1 MYHRRSTGFS
11 LIELLIAIVIV
22 GIVAAIAI
30 PSYNNYF
37 IRGSRS
43 AAQGELMELASIE
56 EKIFLNSNGYSS
68 SITAAYN
75 GTSTGGLGKTS
86 GQTTDGK
93 YALSITATSQTYT
106 LTATPVS
113 GKSQVGDG
121 NISISENGQR
131 LWNGAAW

>member
-56 EKIFLNSNGYSS
+56 EKIFLNSNAYSS
-68 SITAAYN
+68 SITAAYD

>member
-1 MYHRRSTGFS
+1 MYHLRSTGFS

-56 EKIFLNSNGYSS
+56 EKIFLNSNAYSS
-68 SITAAYN
+68 SITAAYD

-106 LTATPVS
+106 LTAAPVS

-131 LWNGAAW
+131 LWNGTAW